1 MIKFVQCI
9 RKRPEL
15 SHVEFRRLW
24 AEYKDRAAAV
34 AELTG
39 VTRFSVST
47 ALTVA
52 TNVHVQLERG
62 TVAAFDGVA
71 EFWFPKAAG
80 LEGIFERPDVVK
92 RVTAMRELQEQLAD
106 LSQSVFFFVSE
117 EVVSG

>member
-1 MIKFVQCI
+1 MVKFIQCI

-34 AELTG
+34 AEVVG
-39 VTRFSVST
+39 VSRFSVST
-47 ALTVA
+47 MLTVA
-52 TNVHVQLERG
+52 HNVHVQLTRG
-62 TVAAFDGVA
+62 TVAPFDGVA

-80 LEGIFERPDVVK
+80 MEEVFERPDVVK
-92 RVTAMRELQEQLAD
+92 LVNAMRELQERLAD
-106 LSQSVFFFVSE
+106 LSQSVFFFASE